1 MPDPQESAFTFPPL
15 GGIIQ
20 EFRVAGHNIVQGFPT
35 QQQYVE
41 VKNPY
46 FGATIGRTCNRI
58 KDGLLK
64 DLNGKTYSLA
74 KNNGPNSLH
83 GGEVGW
89 DKKIFEGPQAVNHNG
104 KEALLFKY
112 LSKDGEE
119 GYPGTVELRVW
130 YMASKEDVDTPTPKT
145 VLVVEYE
152 VEFVGDE
159 CEETAVSVTNHSY
172 FNISGGPT
180 IAGTRAQLFTD
191 KYLPVDS
198 TLIPTGKIEK
208 YDAVNVTEPFD
219 LQATEPAID
228 NCFVMD
234 TDPSNVPLD
243 TRGRPLRRLAQFS
256 HPATGLRLE
265 VESTEPA
272 FQFYTGSGVD
282 VAASEGVP
290 ARGPGAGF
298 CVEPS
303 RFIDA
308 VNRPEWKPMVAL
320 KKGQIWGAKNLYR
333 AWKQ

>member
-1 MPDPQESAFTFPPL
+1 MPDPQESAFTFLPL

-20 EFRVAGHNIVQGFPT
+20 EFRVAGHNIVQGFPS
-35 QQQYVE
+35 QKQYLE

-46 FGATIGRTCNRI
+46 FGATIGRTCNRL
-58 KDGLLK
+58 KDGVLK

-89 DKKIFEGPQAVNHNG
+89 DKKLFDGPKAVNRNG
-104 KEALLFKY
+104 KEALFFKY

-119 GYPGTVELRVW
+119 GYPGTVEFRVW

-198 TLIPTGKIEK
+198 TLIPTGAIDK

-243 TRGRPLRRLAQFS
+243 TRGRPLKRLAQFS
-256 HPATGLRLE
+256 HPNTGLRLE
-265 VESTEPA
+265 IESTEPA

-282 VAASEGVP
+282 VPAAEGVP

-298 CVEPS
+298 CIEPS

-308 VNRPEWKPMVAL
+308 ANRPEWKPMVAL
-320 KKGQIWGAKNLYR
+320 KKGQVWGAKNLYR